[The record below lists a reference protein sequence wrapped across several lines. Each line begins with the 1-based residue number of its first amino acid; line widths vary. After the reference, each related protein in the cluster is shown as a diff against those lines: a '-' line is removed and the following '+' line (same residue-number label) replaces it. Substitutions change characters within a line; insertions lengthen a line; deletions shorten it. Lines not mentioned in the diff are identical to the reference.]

1 MATFEG
7 IGKERSMDSSK
18 IFCHT
23 GSDVQ
28 NGLPFKTWEE
38 LHVSHDSD
46 SGHNALLPQEEQT
59 RVSQQRANGVGRV
72 RGNMSFNKNSL
83 KKRKNK

>member
-18 IFCHT
+18 NFCHT

-46 SGHNALLPQEEQT
+46 SGHNALFPQEE
-59 RVSQQRANGVGRV
+59 RVSQQRANGAGRG
-72 RGNMSFNKNSL
+72 RGPCHSI
-83 KKRKNK
+83 RIP